1 MASFDNWFKEL
12 IQIQKDS
19 LVVEVEMA
27 KDAWKEYYEDGYS
40 PAEALSE
47 DASYGE

>member
-1 MASFDNWFKEL
+1 MGTFDDWIKEL
-12 IQIQKDS
+12 IQIRKDS

-47 DASYGE
+47 DASYG